1 MSLLNKEIPAFSLT
15 TTDGKAFT
23 KSDLLNQK
31 GSTVLLFFPLA
42 YTSVCTAELCSM
54 RDNLANYNN
63 LNASIYAVSVDSF
76 FTLKEFSKS
85 QDLNFPLLSD
95 FNKETAKA
103 FGSYYEDFLGMKGI
117 AKRSAFVIDS
127 DGIVRYEEIND
138 DAGKL
143 PDFEKIS
150 ATLADLA

>member
-1 MSLLNKEIPAFSLT
+1 MSLLGKEIPEFTLT
-15 TTDGKAFT
+15 TTDGKPFT
-23 KSDLLNQK
+23 KADLINSN
-31 GSTVLLFFPLA
+31 GSSVFLFFPLA

-54 RDNLANYNN
+54 RDNLANYNK
-63 LNASIYAVSVDSF
+63 LQASIYGVSVDSF

-85 QDLNFPLLSD
+85 QELNFPLLSD

-103 FGSYYEDFLGMKGI
+103 FNSYYEDFLGMKGI

-127 DGIVRYEEIND
+127 KGIVQYEEIND

-143 PDFEKIS
+143 PDFVKIS
-150 ATLADLA
+150 ETLATLV

>member
-1 MSLLNKEIPAFSLT
+1 MSLLNKEIPEFTLT
-15 TTDGKAFT
+15 TTEGKPFS
-23 KSDLLNQK
+23 KSDLLSKK
-31 GSTVLLFFPLA
+31 GSSVVLFFPLA

-54 RDNLANYNN
+54 RDNLASYNK
-63 LNASIYAVSVDSF
+63 LNAFICGVSVDSF
-76 FTLKEFSKS
+76 FTLNEFSKS

-103 FGSYYEDFLGMKGI
+103 FNSFYEDFLGMKGI

-127 DGIVRYEEIND
+127 AGIVRYEEIND

-150 ATLADLA
+150 KVLADIV

>member
-1 MSLLNKEIPAFSLT
+1 MSLLNKEVPEFTLT
-15 TTDGKAFT
+15 TTDGKPFT
-23 KSDLLNQK
+23 KSDLLNEK
-31 GSTVLLFFPLA
+31 GSSVILFFPLA

-54 RDNLANYNN
+54 RDNLSNYNN

-76 FTLKEFSKS
+76 FTLKEFAKA
-85 QDLNFPLLSD
+85 QNLNFPLLSD

-103 FGSYYEDFLGMKGI
+103 FNSYYEDFLGMKGI

-127 DGIVRYEEIND
+127 NGIVQYEEIND
-138 DAGKL
+138 DAAKL

-150 ATLADLA
+150 ETLAKIA